1 MSEKQ
6 AREEIC
12 PFSAPAFFGIFRR
25 KTRRQAEQA
34 ERGWSYA
41 EYNTYAN
48 CKDGVYYPVSS
59 AVHYRDQ
66 LSRDLFRLAFQYDL
80 AFGILVL
87 TLGVI
92 SMVHPVNTWSY
103 TCIAF
108 GICVLADSLFK
119 VQISLDARVFGIR
132 SWWMILVLAAVAG
145 TFGVLLVFRPSTSSN
160 MMAILI
166 GVSLLADG
174 IMNLATV
181 LSSVKII
188 SHQVSDR
195 AIDADYY
202 EE

>member
-1 MSEKQ
+1 MQ
-6 AREEIC
+6 NTTPMRIA
-12 PFSAPAFFGIFRR
+12 
-25 KTRRQAEQA
+25 KT
-34 ERGWSYA
+34 GYIIL
-41 EYNTYAN
+41 
-48 CKDGVYYPVSS
+48 S
-59 AVHYRDQ
+59 AVLCIIGISFIAYPETASVLIGTVIGITFCAFGVIKIIGY

-119 VQISLDARVFGIR
+119 IQISLDARVFGIR
-132 SWWMILVLAAVAG
+132 SWWVILVLAAVAG
-145 TFGVLLVFRPSTSSN
+145 TFGVLLVFRPSASSN

-174 IMNLATV
+174 FMNLATV

-195 AIDADYY
+195 VIDADYY